1 MSVPPPVGPPAG
13 APEPQRVP
21 VTIGGSRRPVTLPTW
36 VNVVLVLTLFVSC
49 GANRDTS
56 SPSTPSSADI
66 ANQVVQQLRN
76 DADASGTGLASGA
89 DVHDL
94 CTLLGAVLDA
104 QKQKVDDV
112 IGKDAATQCADAARA
127 GARR

>member
-1 MSVPPPVGPPAG
+1 MSVPPPVGPP
-13 APEPQRVP
+13 EPQPVP

-49 GANRDTS
+49 GANRDTTS
-56 SPSTPSSADI
+56 DPSPQSSADI
-66 ANQVVQQLRN
+66 ANLVVRQLQN
-76 DADASGTGLASGA
+76 VADPSGTGLVSGA
-89 DVHDL
+89 DVQDL

-112 IGKDAATQCADAARA
+112 IGRDAATQCADAARA
-127 GARR
+127 GATR